1 MWKYNNLEELYH
13 HGILGM
19 RWGFS
24 KKKYPSKD
32 YRRVKSLRKKKISQM
47 SNNELNEINKRL
59 DLESRYNIHRDN
71 RNVVNRIIKGV
82 TTTAATIGSLAT
94 AYTTYQKY
102 GKKIVD
108 KYLNKK
114 A

>member
-47 SNNELNEINKRL
+47 
-59 DLESRYNIHRDN
+59 
-71 RNVVNRIIKGV
+71 
-82 TTTAATIGSLAT
+82 
-94 AYTTYQKY
+94 
-102 GKKIVD
+102 
-108 KYLNKK
+108 
-114 A
+114 